1 MSKINIYSGQAPNA
15 VAAAYTATIDTT
27 IDAASVC
34 NTTAGGVTLSVWLAP
49 TGAAS
54 GNANKVYD
62 ALTVAPN
69 SQAQLSLLINQA
81 VPNGGKLYLEASAA
95 TSLTVTIA
103 GRT

>member
-1 MSKINIYSGQAPNA
+1 MSKINLFSGQAPSA

-49 TGAAS
+49 DGAAS
-54 GNANKVYD
+54 GNANKIYD
-62 ALTVAPN
+62 ALTIPAN
-69 SQAQLSLLINQA
+69 SQTQLSLLINQA
-81 VPNGGKLYLEASAA
+81 IPRLGKLYLLASAA